1 MRCMEN
7 VLLKKL
13 EEQDAKLEA
22 IWLSVEKSRKY
33 FLVTAW
39 ITVGAI
45 VLPMIGLALAIPAF
59 LQSYTT
65 SLEGLL

>member
-1 MRCMEN
+1 MEN